1 MSLFQ
6 KPVPRSLQRC
16 LLALIIFAFSSITVA
31 QAQANGEPFVG
42 VPLPKL
48 ESTPQIV
55 DVADSGSLWPGG
67 VVYYQINNG
76 STNLTTAINTFNADS
91 GSSSTH
97 NSATGSAPVTV
108 SQAIGSCTTSNPNPN
123 PNPESFAAVGD
134 FNGDCRSDILWRNSS
149 TQQVYIWL
157 MNGTT
162 YPGSGSPGSP
172 TSDWVIQS
180 VGDFDGDGMADILW
194 RNSTT
199 GEVYIWLM
207 NGTTTA
213 SSGSLGYVSSDWSI
227 QGVGDFNGDGNAD
240 ILWRNSSTGEVY
252 LWLMNGTTQTGGGSL
267 GIVSTAWSIVGVGDF
282 NGDGK
287 ADILWRNSSS
297 GEVYLRL
304 MNGTTIASQGSL
316 GTVNSAWTIQG
327 VGDFNGDGK
336 SDILWRNSSSGE
348 VYLWFMNGTATASSG
363 SLGVVS
369 SAWVIQG
376 VGDYDGSGRAG
387 ILWRN
392 STTEQVYI
400 WLMNGTTQTGGGSLG
415 TPSTVW
421 QIAPLTVKTA
431 VAAPGIDVTTYHFDI
446 GRTGLNPNETTLT
459 SSNVTSSKFGLLH
472 LLAVDGSVDAQPLY
486 LSNLTAGGQQRN
498 VVYAVTEHDSV
509 YAFDADT
516 GTQIWKTS
524 ALGANETTS
533 GDHGCGQISPEI
545 GITSTPVIDRTAGP
559 NGTIFVVG
567 MTLDQSGAYHQRL
580 HALDV
585 TTGAE
590 LPGSPTEIQAMYPG
604 TGENS
609 SGGNVVFDPGQYAER
624 VGLLLMNG
632 TIYLGWTSH
641 CDIDPYT
648 GWLMAYSEST
658 LAQTSVLNLTPN
670 GSEGS
675 IWMAGTGLAADSS
688 GNIYFLDANGT
699 FDGTL
704 NANGLPVKNDFG
716 NAFLKISTTGGS
728 LAVADYFE
736 AYNGISESNA
746 DEDLGSG
753 GALVLPDLTDS
764 SGTVHHLAVGAGK
777 DQNIYVVN
785 RDSMG
790 KYSAQNN
797 NALYQE
803 IDAPIGGV
811 WSMPAYFNN
820 TIYYGA
826 VSDTL
831 KAFPIVNAKLATS
844 ASVKSANTFAYP
856 GTTPAVSANGTTNG
870 IVWAVENSSP
880 AVLHAFDATTL
891 KELYNSNQAAN
902 NRDHFGSGNKFI
914 TPMEVNGMV
923 FVGTPNAVAVF
934 GLLP

>member
-1 MSLFQ
+1 MRRQWQVGLGLLSVMVVAQLGSGCGVNSVAGLKPDFSLSES
-6 KPVPRSLQRC
+6 VPSVLVTAGGSAQTVSVSAAALDGFSGTVQVTVTGVPAGVTASPASFSLTPGSPQTVNFT
-16 LLALIIFAFSSITVA
+16 AAAGAGSTTVA
-31 QAQANGEPFVG
+31 VQFSGTAAGLTHTTPLTLTVASPVVAPDFSLMVSAASLTETAGGSAQTVSVSATALNGFTGTVQVTTSG
-42 VPLPKL
+42 V
-48 ESTPQIV
+48 
-55 DVADSGSLWPGG
+55 PGG
-67 VVYYQINNG
+67 VTASPATFTLTPGTPQTVTFTAA
-76 STNLTTAINTFNADS
+76 STAGATTATVVFTGTAP
-91 GSSSTH
+91 GLTH
-97 NSATGSAPVTV
+97 
-108 SQAIGSCTTSNPNPN
+108 
-123 PNPESFAAVGD
+123 
-134 FNGDCRSDILWRNSS
+134 
-149 TQQVYIWL
+149 
-157 MNGTT
+157 
-162 YPGSGSPGSP
+162 
-172 TSDWVIQS
+172 
-180 VGDFDGDGMADILW
+180 
-194 RNSTT
+194 
-199 GEVYIWLM
+199 
-207 NGTTTA
+207 TA
-213 SSGSLGYVSSDWSI
+213 SV
-227 QGVGDFNGDGNAD
+227 A
-240 ILWRNSSTGEVY
+240 
-252 LWLMNGTTQTGGGSL
+252 
-267 GIVSTAWSIVGVGDF
+267 
-282 NGDGK
+282 
-287 ADILWRNSSS
+287 
-297 GEVYLRL
+297 
-304 MNGTTIASQGSL
+304 
-316 GTVNSAWTIQG
+316 
-327 VGDFNGDGK
+327 
-336 SDILWRNSSSGE
+336 
-348 VYLWFMNGTATASSG
+348 
-363 SLGVVS
+363 
-369 SAWVIQG
+369 
-376 VGDYDGSGRAG
+376 
-387 ILWRN
+387 
-392 STTEQVYI
+392 
-400 WLMNGTTQTGGGSLG
+400 
-415 TPSTVW
+415 
-421 QIAPLTVKTA
+421 LTVKTA
-431 VAAPGIDVTTYHFDI
+431 VTAPDFSLTANGTSVTVTAGGSAQTVSVSATALNGFTGTIQVTESGVPGGVTASPATFTLTPGTPQTVTFTAAAGASASTATVVFTGTAPGLTHTASVALTVETAVAAPAVDVTTYHFDI

-459 SSNVTSSKFGLLH
+459 SSNVTSATFGLLH
-472 LLAVDGSVDAQPLY
+472 LLAVDGVVDAQPLY

-498 VVYAVTEHDSV
+498 VVFTVTEHDSV

-524 ALGANETTS
+524 VLGANETTS

-567 MTLDQSGAYHQRL
+567 MSLDQSGAYHQRL

-590 LPGSPTEIQAMYPG
+590 LPGSPTEIQAKYPG
-604 TGENS
+604 TGQNS

-704 NANGLPVKNDFG
+704 NANGFPSNNDFG
-716 NAFLKISTTGGS
+716 NAFLKISTTGGT

-753 GALVLPDLTDS
+753 GALVLPDMTDS

-820 TIYYGA
+820 TVYYGA
-826 VSDTL
+826 VSDNL
-831 KAFPIVNAKLATS
+831 KAFPITNAKLATG
-844 ASVKSANTFAYP
+844 ASVKSANSFPYP

-891 KELYNSNQAAN
+891 QELYNSSQAAN
-902 NRDHFGSGNKFI
+902 NRDQFGSGNKFI

-923 FVGTPNAVAVF
+923 FVGTPNGVAVF